1 MQQDQSQ
8 SNLAPAENSV
18 WWLARRA
25 ELLEIAKGQL
35 NAYVYDRN
43 TVSEAV
49 QRLRGLKSI
58 DRILYAMK
66 ANFNPD
72 LLRLLASLDIDF
84 ECVSPDEAEHLLRTV
99 PELDK
104 KRILFTPNFAP
115 RADYEWSRELGIQ
128 VTLDNLYPLQAW
140 PELFTG
146 QKIFLRMDPGEGRG
160 HHEHVKTAGE
170 HSKFGI
176 PRFELDELVDL
187 VESAGTDV
195 VGIHA
200 HSGSGIPD
208 AESWALVATELARVA
223 DRFPHVAVLDLGG
236 GLGVADRLG
245 DEPFDLQ
252 SMDGALH
259 EIKRKFPDYQLWLEP
274 GRYLVSEAGILL
286 THVTQVK
293 GKGDQRY
300 IGVGTGMNSLIRP
313 ALYGAYHEIVNLSR
327 VDEPA
332 TDTVNIV
339 GLICE
344 TGDTFGVDRKMP
356 PTEEGDVIAIA
367 NAGAYARVMASQ
379 YNMRPIP
386 PEIIL

>member
-1 MQQDQSQ
+1 MQQD
-8 SNLAPAENSV
+8 NSRKDSTLDNDV
-18 WWLARRA
+18 WWLSRRA

-49 QRLRGLKSI
+49 GRLRGMQSI

-72 LLRLLASLDIDF
+72 ILRLIASLSVDF
-84 ECVSPDEAEHLLRTV
+84 ECVSPEEAQHLLRSV
-99 PELDK
+99 PGLDK
-104 KRILFTPNFAP
+104 SRVLFTPNFAP
-115 RADYEWSRELGIQ
+115 RADYEWSKEAGIQ

-140 PELFTG
+140 PELFAG
-146 QKIFLRMDPGEGRG
+146 QKVFLRMDPGEGRG
-160 HHEHVKTAGE
+160 HHKHVKTAGDQ
-170 HSKFGI
+170 SKFGI
-176 PRFELDELVDL
+176 PRFELDELVEL
-187 VESAGTDV
+187 VKSAGAIVT
-195 VGIHA
+195 GIHA

-208 AESWALVATELARVA
+208 ANSWGQVAAELARIA
-223 DRFPHVAVLDLGG
+223 ERFPQANVLDLGG
-236 GLGVADRLG
+236 GFGVPEKLG
-245 DEPFDLQ
+245 DDRFDIDALEEPLK
-252 SMDGALH
+252 G
-259 EIKRKFPDYQLWLEP
+259 IKKEFPAYQLWIEP

-313 ALYGAYHEIVNLSR
+313 ALYSAYHEIVNLTR
-327 VDEPA
+327 FDEEA
-332 TDTVNIV
+332 TETANIV

-344 TGDTFGVDRKMP
+344 TGDTFGVDRRMP

-379 YNMRPIP
+379 YNLRPTP
-386 PEIIL
+386 PEIIF